1 LQDFGPSQKK
11 SYEDGL
17 SPTKFYLV
25 DFINFFSQGGSNENK
40 TTFSWNTSGSD
51 RVSEDQEENQSA
63 NDQQSDSEQ
72 NDMED
77 VPGVA
82 EAQMAA
88 GEVGQVEDVEEQLA
102 QAKDQLLRSIAEM
115 ENVRRRAQRD
125 VENAHKFAVEK
136 LLGDLFPVIDS
147 MEKAVE
153 TAENSEADDGAKAI
167 VEGVSLSLKLF
178 VDTLAK
184 AGVEQID
191 PFGEPFDPQLHE
203 AMAMV
208 PNPDAEPNTVMD
220 VMQKGYVLNGRLA
233 RAAKVIVVKA

>member
-1 LQDFGPSQKK
+1 M
-11 SYEDGL
+11 
-17 SPTKFYLV
+17 
-25 DFINFFSQGGSNENK
+25 
-40 TTFSWNTSGSD
+40 
-51 RVSEDQEENQSA
+51 SEDQEENQST
-63 NDQQSDSEQ
+63 NGQQNSAEQ
-72 NDMED
+72 HDIDEI
-77 VPGVA
+77 PGAA

-88 GEVGQVEDVEEQLA
+88 GNFGQLDAEVEAVDEQLA
-102 QAKDQLLRSIAEM
+102 EAKDQLLRSIAEM

-136 LLGDLFPVIDS
+136 LLADLFPVVDS
-147 MEKAVE
+147 MEKAIE
-153 TAENSEADDGAKAI
+153 TAENSEPGEGTKAI

-191 PFGEPFDPQLHE
+191 PLGQPFDPQLHE

-220 VMQKGYVLNGRLA
+220 VMQKGYVLNGRLT
-233 RAAKVIVVKA
+233 RAAKEIVVKAS

>member
-1 LQDFGPSQKK
+1 
-11 SYEDGL
+11 
-17 SPTKFYLV
+17 V
-25 DFINFFSQGGSNENK
+25 I
-40 TTFSWNTSGSD
+40 
-51 RVSEDQEENQSA
+51 EDQEENQATNDDATGAELQNDAEGLAAEDAQGVNIESGQEEDVRGQLADA
-63 NDQQSDSEQ
+63 ND
-72 NDMED
+72 
-77 VPGVA
+77 
-82 EAQMAA
+82 
-88 GEVGQVEDVEEQLA
+88 
-102 QAKDQLLRSIAEM
+102 KLLRSIAEM

-136 LLGDLFPVIDS
+136 MVGDLFPVLDS

-153 TAENSEADDGAKAI
+153 TAENSDQGEDAVAI
-167 VEGVSLSLKLF
+167 VEGMALSLKLF

-220 VMQKGYVLNGRLA
+220 VMQKGYVLNGRLV
-233 RAAKVIVVKA
+233 RAAKVIVTKAS

>member
-1 LQDFGPSQKK
+1 M
-11 SYEDGL
+11 
-17 SPTKFYLV
+17 
-25 DFINFFSQGGSNENK
+25 
-40 TTFSWNTSGSD
+40 
-51 RVSEDQEENQSA
+51 SEDQEENQSA

-72 NDMED
+72 NDIED
-77 VPGVA
+77 VPGAA
-82 EAQMAA
+82 EAQMAPV
-88 GEVGQVEDVEEQLA
+88 EVGQVEDVEEQLA